1 MSIELIII
9 LVLSILCIVP
19 NIVVIFTVFMNR
31 YHRSDWYLI
40 IINWCLANILQILAL
55 THFLFLNQLY
65 ETINLFII
73 DIFYCI
79 NWMITLIP
87 AMFATLYTFE
97 HLMNTSQFCFY
108 TIICIWSISIV
119 HVAFVAWA
127 VHSFFS
133 EIILLMTF
141 GLMKILCLANIVVKF
156 VLYYVLEKNNSL
168 TLSRLVMACIC
179 VVSNFV
185 FWLFE
190 LLSFIAFIPPILL
203 DILLTIVH
211 ANGFVNL
218 IILFRYDAYI
228 RLPQTISTLQK

>member
-1 MSIELIII
+1 MSIEFITI

-19 NIVVIFTVFMNR
+19 NIVVIYTVFINR

-40 IINWCLANILQILAL
+40 ITNWCLANILQILAL
-55 THFLFLNQLY
+55 LHFLFLNRLY
-65 ETINLFII
+65 KTNDISVI

-97 HLMNTSQFCFY
+97 DLMNTSQFCFY
-108 TIICIWSISIV
+108 TIVCIWSISIV
-119 HVAFVAWA
+119 HIGFVAWA
-127 VHSFFS
+127 VYSFFS

-141 GLMKILCLANIVVKF
+141 GLMKILCLVNIIVKF

-179 VVSNFV
+179 VASNFV

-190 LLSFIAFIPPILL
+190 LLSFLTFIPPILL

-211 ANGFVNL
+211 ANGFINL
-218 IILFRYDAYI
+218 IMLFRYDTYI
-228 RLPQTISTLQK
+228 RSPQALE